1 MPARHVGAFY
11 EVPDYE
17 VASFGA
23 PLPHAGEGREM
34 TADPEAR
41 LRASS
46 PRYGRPNNGDDE
58 SRLFECACSHAGCL
72 TIESGMNASS

>member
-1 MPARHVGAFY
+1 MPARHEGAFY

-23 PLPHAGEGREM
+23 PLPHAGEGRKM

-46 PRYGRPNNGDDE
+46 TRYGPPNNWGDDA
-58 SRLFECACSHAGCL
+58 RLFE
-72 TIESGMNASS
+72 